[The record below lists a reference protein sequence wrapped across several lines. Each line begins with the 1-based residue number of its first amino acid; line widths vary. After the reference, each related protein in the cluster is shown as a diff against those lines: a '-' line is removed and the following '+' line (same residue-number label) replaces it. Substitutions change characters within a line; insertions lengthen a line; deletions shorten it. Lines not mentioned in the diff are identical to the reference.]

1 MTYKEQLDMNRIPQH
16 IAIIMDGNGRW
27 AKAKGKRRG
36 EGHIVGA
43 QALHDTMMHAAKLGV
58 KYVTVYAFSTENWTR
73 PDEEV
78 NGLMAL
84 LFEKLDLS
92 IFMDNDIRFCVI
104 GDTDRL
110 PEKVRERMNYCISQ
124 SAGNQRGTLTVALSY
139 SSKWEITQSAK
150 RIAAMVQ
157 EGKIGLEDITDK
169 TIDETLS
176 TSFMPDPDLLI
187 RTGGETRL
195 SNYLLWQCAY
205 TELYFCDTYWPDFFL
220 KITGKDARRLSMIS
234 IVNHHFLETGRGDHS
249 DPVSLMPIKR
259 VALIETDTC
268 SVILSRTDGQ
278 GLGGCLTFRNG
289 LVLKVVNLA

>member
-1 MTYKEQLDMNRIPQH
+1 MHRIHRH

-27 AKAKGKRRG
+27 AKEKGKKRG
-36 EGHIVGA
+36 EGHISGA
-43 QALHDTMMHAAKLGV
+43 AALHNTMMNAAKLGV

-110 PEKVRERMNYCISQ
+110 PEKVRERMSHCINQ

-139 SSKWEITQSAK
+139 SSKWELTQAAK
-150 RIAAMVQ
+150 RIATMVQ
-157 EGKIGLEDITDK
+157 EGKMSIDDITDS
-169 TIDETLS
+169 TIDSTLC

-205 TELYFCDTYWPDFFL
+205 TELYFCDTFWPDYDEEALCKAIYTFQRRERRF
-220 KITGKDARRLSMIS
+220 GKTSEQIAEEND
-234 IVNHHFLETGRGDHS
+234 N
-249 DPVSLMPIKR
+249 K
-259 VALIETDTC
+259 
-268 SVILSRTDGQ
+268 
-278 GLGGCLTFRNG
+278 
-289 LVLKVVNLA
+289 